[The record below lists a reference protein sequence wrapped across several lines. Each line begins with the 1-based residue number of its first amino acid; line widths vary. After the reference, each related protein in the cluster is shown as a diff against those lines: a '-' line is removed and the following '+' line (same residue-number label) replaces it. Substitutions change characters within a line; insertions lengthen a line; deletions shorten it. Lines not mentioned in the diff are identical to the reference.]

1 MLLTPG
7 VDLVTSRHNVKI
19 ITWSA
24 KAQTNLDSKNI
35 ESESESTGSASSN
48 YNSNSNLEKEII
60 EILKEKKSAVLPLNQ
75 LSSACLRKF
84 GRHMSKQ
91 AQQNPAM
98 IIKKFRSNLE
108 LLGTEGKHQSRLIS
122 LTHKA
127 QLKRFTQ
134 DITKILKSQ
143 QHTKMEINELP
154 ALYEACHGVSQIT
167 I

>member
-1 MLLTPG
+1 M
-7 VDLVTSRHNVKI
+7 
-19 ITWSA
+19 
-24 KAQTNLDSKNI
+24 
-35 ESESESTGSASSN
+35 
-48 YNSNSNLEKEII
+48 
-60 EILKEKKSAVLPLNQ
+60 NQ

-134 DITKILKSQ
+134 DITKILKVISFLGGNNSATDCESYRPPREVFYGLLESVKKCIAYKENFCVGGSSQ
-143 QHTKMEINELP
+143 KIVLP
-154 ALYEACHGVSQIT
+154 IMLFWLAYAPIIRPPTHLKPTYFDR
-167 I
+167 